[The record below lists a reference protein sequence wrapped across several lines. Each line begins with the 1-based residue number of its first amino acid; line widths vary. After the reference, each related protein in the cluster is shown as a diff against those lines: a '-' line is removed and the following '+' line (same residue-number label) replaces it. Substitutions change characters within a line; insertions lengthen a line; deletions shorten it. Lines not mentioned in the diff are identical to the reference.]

1 MNPLDQIREGLEK
14 RDFSTIA
21 KGYTMM
27 TGKTVE
33 IGSVK
38 EDTDDSYVSSLEKA
52 EVIPEVKS
60 AKKRGRPS
68 KTKPSVPSGQ
78 TFTGKKM
85 KILTVPEDKEYSKK
99 LKKAANKV
107 KEEKG
112 SRRPSHNMM
121 DCAKCDHSFNRTSF
135 VVGTSFDDGK
145 QETKVKCPKCKTEQT
160 I

>member
-14 RDFSTIA
+14 RDFSLIA

-33 IGSVK
+33 VGSIK

-52 EVIPEVKS
+52 EVIPEKIQS
-60 AKKRGRPS
+60 AKKRGRPAKNKS
-68 KTKPSVPSGQ
+68 ATEE

-85 KILTVPEDKEYSKK
+85 KILTVPEDKGYSKK
-99 LKKAANKV
+99 LKKAANKI

-112 SRRPSHNMM
+112 SRRPSNNMM
-121 DCAKCDHSFNRTSF
+121 ECVKCDHSFNKTSF

-160 I
+160 L